1 MSIVVELP
9 GGGSAGFDFPE
20 EDIEDLV
27 KETFQGLRKFGHY
40 VAENFY
46 I

>member
-1 MSIVVELP
+1 MSIVIELP
-9 GGGSAGFDFPE
+9 GGGQRGFDFPE

-27 KETFQGLRKFGHY
+27 KETFQGLRQFGLY

-46 I
+46 V